1 MIILKPG
8 RGIKRKINYRSIF
21 PTNIDA
27 KLPKNRSANR
37 VHENIGRKK
46 KRKYRKNNRSPS
58 RRVNFRK
65 ERFVQHSKM
74 YIYII
79 HCMNG
84 VKKVILSYQE
94 INKNHLK
101 TFNIG

>member
-1 MIILKPG
+1 M
-8 RGIKRKINYRSIF
+8 
-21 PTNIDA
+21 NIDA

-37 VHENIGRKK
+37 VHENIGRITGHHLVGLT
-46 KRKYRKNNRSPS
+46 SG
-58 RRVNFRK
+58 RRDLFNIQK
-65 ERFVQHSKM
+65 C
-74 YIYII
+74 IYII